1 MSDKNKPL
9 RGKVFFL
16 DLPRYKHLE
25 AVEKKLVQRGATV
38 ESFFHR
44 GVKYLVTNRHKTPAG
59 KKGDLAVNTSRALN
73 ANGGGGSRLGIPS
86 PSSTGS
92 KTKSIPVAYGTRA
105 AKMLAASVR
114 CMHYTSTF
122 VAYGG
127 KGRSLNHSSWTWDS
141 DYRIVMG

>member
-1 MSDKNKPL
+1 MCDKSKPL

-16 DLPRYKHLE
+16 DLPRYKHLD

-44 GVKYLVTNRHKTPAG
+44 GVKYLVTNRHKAPSG
-59 KKGDLAVNTSRALN
+59 KKSDLAVSKSHALN
-73 ANGGGGSRLGIPS
+73 SSGGGGASRVGIPS

-105 AKMLAASVR
+105 AKMLAASVMG
-114 CMHYTSTF
+114 MHDLWQCHHFVRSNISMRTS
-122 VAYGG
+122 
-127 KGRSLNHSSWTWDS
+127 
-141 DYRIVMG
+141 